1 MPLFG
6 LIWTKNDLKMV
17 IFGPNKAKLRHF
29 KDNLTFF
36 ILKEELRLRNRSHK
50 CGSYTILEL

>member
-36 ILKEELRLRNRSHK
+36 ILNFTQQIIKSP
-50 CGSYTILEL
+50 